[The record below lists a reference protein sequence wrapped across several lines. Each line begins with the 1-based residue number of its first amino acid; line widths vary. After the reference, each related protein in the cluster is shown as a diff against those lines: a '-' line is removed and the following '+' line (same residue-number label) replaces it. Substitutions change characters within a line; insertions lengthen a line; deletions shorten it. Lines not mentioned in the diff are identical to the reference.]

1 MKYQRPRGTEDILP
15 DRSWLW
21 RKLENEFFALTAL
34 YGYGEIRTP
43 TFEDY
48 DLFVRTSGEESEV
61 VNKQMYDF
69 RDKGDRHIALKPE
82 GTAPVVR
89 AHLEAKIGLPGTTY
103 RYAYATP
110 VFRHERPQK
119 GRLREPHQFGLEL
132 LGSASPLADA
142 EIIEVVVRF
151 YEFIGIEQVTV
162 LLNSIGRA
170 ETRAHYRDIVLDHV
184 RGWLEAQTGENQ
196 ERARRNPMR
205 LLDTKDPDLTAA
217 LHGVPA
223 ITSVLEE
230 ESRVHFDRLQSELDR
245 RGIRYTLRPDIVRG
259 LDYYTDT
266 VFEVHSDQL
275 GAQGALCGGG
285 RYDGLVEAIGG
296 PPTPAV
302 GVGMGIE
309 RAIIVLE
316 ALGKIGTGP
325 SPTAFLVA
333 ADDEAWPDVL
343 SLAERL
349 RQAGIACQFD
359 LDQRGVKQQFKQA
372 DRSEAR
378 FAVILGAE
386 ERTQGTVTLKT
397 LATGEQV
404 SLPQA
409 ELERHLA

>member
-43 TFEDY
+43 TFEEY
-48 DLFVRTSGEESEV
+48 ELFARTSGDSSEV
-61 VNKQMYDF
+61 VSKQMYDF
-69 RDKGDRHIALKPE
+69 HDKGDRHLALKPE

-89 AHLEAKIGLPGTTY
+89 AWLEAKVALPGSIT

-132 LGSASPLADA
+132 LGATSPLADA
-142 EIIEVVVRF
+142 EIIEIVVQF
-151 YEFIGIEQVTV
+151 YEQIGIARTTV

-170 ETRAHYRDIVLDHV
+170 DTRARYREIILAHV
-184 RGWLEAQTGENQ
+184 AGWLKEQTTENQ
-196 ERARRNPMR
+196 QRAAKNPLR
-205 LLDTKDPDLTAA
+205 LLDTKDDVLKVAIA
-217 LHGVPA
+217 GVPT

-230 ESRVHFDRLQSELDR
+230 ESRIHFDRLQVILAEKAIPFVVQS
-245 RGIRYTLRPDIVRG
+245 DIVRG

-296 PPTPAV
+296 PATPAV

-309 RAIIVLE
+309 RTIIVLE
-316 ALGKIGTGP
+316 ALNQVGNQP
-325 SPTAFLVA
+325 RADAFVVA
-333 ADDEAWPDVL
+333 ADEESWPAALLLVDH
-343 SLAERL
+343 L
-349 RQAGIACQFD
+349 RFEGRATMFD
-359 LDQRGVKQQFKQA
+359 TEQRGVKQQVKQA
-372 DRSEAR
+372 DRSGAR
-378 FAVILGAE
+378 FALILGST
-386 ERTQGTVTLKT
+386 ERESATVTMKNLDS
-397 LATGEQV
+397 GEQTSV
-404 SLPQA
+404 PQS
-409 ELERHLA
+409 ELERYL